1 MQEACQKIDDMR
13 NILFISMLMSGV
25 QLDLRFQASQF
36 DKLRLLL

>member
-13 NILFISMLMSGV
+13 NVLFINILINDV
-25 QLDLRFQASQF
+25 QLNLRFQASQF

>member
-1 MQEACQKIDDMR
+1 MQEACQKIDNMR

-25 QLDLRFQASQF
+25 QLDLRFKASQF